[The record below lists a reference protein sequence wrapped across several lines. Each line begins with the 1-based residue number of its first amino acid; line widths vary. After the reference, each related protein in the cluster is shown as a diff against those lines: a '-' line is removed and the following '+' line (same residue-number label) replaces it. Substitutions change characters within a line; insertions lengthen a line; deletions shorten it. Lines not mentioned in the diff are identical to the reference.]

1 MSDAVNVGQL
11 VENLFRMKLDG
22 YQNIVASPITPD
34 LKLNKNNFRC
44 EDFKKNHEGKHILFS
59 GCSVTYGQGLLENE
73 VWAKKLYDR
82 IKENTEV
89 SGFFNLAIPGTGVCE
104 IVANIFKYIH
114 NIGKPDLIFVCMP
127 NLQRRYISTNKEQR
141 NFLDIHHAVYKDG
154 KSDEY
159 YDIIQIHSFHYLMF
173 LEMFCKSENIKLYY
187 FSYNN
192 KYPLM
197 ALNRLFK
204 TNDKHLAQFVG
215 EYSIKNIEN
224 KYTLLARDDVHFG
237 EAYHEYWA
245 NFCYNLYLEE
255 LNK

>member
-1 MSDAVNVGQL
+1 MSDAVKVGQE
-11 VENLFRMKLDG
+11 VQNLFRMKLTG
-22 YQNIVASPITPD
+22 YQGMVPNSITPD
-34 LKLNKNNFRC
+34 IKLNKNDFRC
-44 EDFKKNHEGKHILFS
+44 EEFKTNHEGAHILFS
-59 GCSVTYGQGLLENE
+59 GCSVTYGQGLLENQI
-73 VWAKKLYDR
+73 WPTKLYNK
-82 IKENTEV
+82 IKENTKV

-114 NIGKPDLIFVCMP
+114 NVGKPDLIFVCMP
-127 NLQRRYISTNKEQR
+127 NFQRRYISQSKEQY
-141 NFLDIHHAVYKDG
+141 NFLNIHHGVYKDG
-154 KSDEY
+154 ESDDY

-192 KYPLM
+192 KYPSM

-204 TNDKHLAQFVG
+204 INDKDLAQSVA
-215 EYSIKNIEN
+215 EYSIKNVEN
-224 KYTLLARDDVHFG
+224 KYALLARDDVHFG